1 MPTLL
6 DRQVNKLMTLAKEH
20 DLKVV
25 LDYHVAGTSD
35 HDFRLSRP
43 FTFESFPTRKRI
55 DDPLIR
61 THFLNERVP
70 IYIDQP
76 ETKDTSSVFYSSSS
90 SSSSLN
96 IVVETIHSIVSCVKK
111 NPDAQLTGYV
121 CEAIDTNTYRRAQ
134 RPSRRRTMERRW
146 IIEVEHGYVYT
157 KEEAMERA
165 HVAFRYAQ
173 GLLTT
178 YTKKKS

>member
-1 MPTLL
+1 MSALWE
-6 DRQVNKLMTLAKEH
+6 RQVNKLITLAKEH

-90 SSSSLN
+90 N
-96 IVVETIHSIVSCVKK
+96 IVVETIHSIVSCAKN

-121 CEAIDTNTYRRAQ
+121 CEAVDTNTYRRAQ

-146 IIEVEHGYVYT
+146 IIEVEHGYVYP

-173 GLLTT
+173 GLLTC
-178 YTKKKS
+178 TKKKS